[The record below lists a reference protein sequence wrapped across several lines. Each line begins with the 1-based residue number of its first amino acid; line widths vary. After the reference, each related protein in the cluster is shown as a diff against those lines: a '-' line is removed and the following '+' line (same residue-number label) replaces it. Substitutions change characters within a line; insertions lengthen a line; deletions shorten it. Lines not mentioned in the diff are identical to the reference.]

1 MITSEL
7 QNQDLNQHDI
17 YWMRCALNL
26 AEQAAHKGEV
36 PVGAVL
42 VLNNQLF
49 AEGWNKPISQND
61 PTAHAEIIALRQGA
75 QQLNN
80 YRLLNTTLYVT
91 LEPCAMCAG
100 AMMQARIQRV
110 VYGAKDP
117 RAGAAGSVFSILQ
130 STQLNHRIICDGG
143 ILEQECGD
151 ILRQFFKDKR

>member
-1 MITSEL
+1 MMTCEL
-7 QNQDLNQHDI
+7 QNQNLLLQDSQ
-17 YWMRCALNL
+17 WMRHALHL
-26 AEQAAHKGEV
+26 AEQAALKGEV

-42 VLNNQLF
+42 VLNNQLI
-49 AEGWNKPISQND
+49 AEGWNQPISQND
-61 PTAHAEIIALRQGA
+61 PTAHAEIIALRHGA

-80 YRLLNTTLYVT
+80 YRLMNTTLYVT

-100 AMMQARIQRV
+100 ALMNARVQRV

-130 STQLNHRIICDGG
+130 SSQLNHRIICESG

-151 ILRQFFKDKR
+151 ILRQFFRDKR